1 MIICIFYIYVYKGPK
16 PIDIRKCFSS
26 NEDMFSCNPWN
37 LTHVLA
43 TVLRTFLREFLSFYL
58 EAYFLIQNRE
68 KYTIGKG
75 LKALFPWRQKVA
87 S

>member
-1 MIICIFYIYVYKGPK
+1 
-16 PIDIRKCFSS
+16 
-26 NEDMFSCNPWN
+26 
-37 LTHVLA
+37 
-43 TVLRTFLREFLSFYL
+43 LSFYL